1 MIAVVLDTNAV
12 HSDPWLTS
20 EPGKKL
26 LELAERGSCV
36 VVYPQVVID
45 ELRRQ
50 RREAA
55 ALAHAQA
62 AKGVSDMAKAGV
74 DVAKTATDL
83 KASFRRID
91 ANLDATFASLIAR
104 NGVTSE
110 PVPNVATAELL
121 RRDLARKRPFMEVQV
136 KQKPASVGFRDTLIW
151 ETLLAVM
158 DPSRSHEKVLFVTAD
173 KGFLT
178 DDSTSLHPNLLDDL
192 DERYS
197 NRNCVVSVK
206 NVPHAIAEVESAA
219 TQAALVTLATNTL
232 YELVGMDI
240 SLQMVYGGDY
250 DYPDFV
256 KFDPP
261 SIESGLISDIDQTSE
276 FELAAADGTAALTAD
291 AIIYIEGALFKGDW
305 YIEDKGSVEILGE
318 LNDHYLEASSEIAVR
333 VVVEL
338 DTSKDSPRLV
348 SIVLE
353 DQPGEPDASAPDESV
368 NSGVA

>member
-26 LELAERGSCV
+26 LELAERESCV

-74 DVAKTATDL
+74 DVAKTTADL
-83 KASFRRID
+83 EASFQKIEAD
-91 ANLDATFASLIAR
+91 LDAAFETVIAR
-104 NGVTSE
+104 DGVKSE
-110 PVPNVATAELL
+110 PVPSVAVAEILK
-121 RRDLARKRPFMEVQV
+121 RDLARKRPFMEVQV
-136 KQKPASVGFRDTLIW
+136 TQKSASVGFRDALIW
-151 ETLLAVM
+151 ETALAVIE
-158 DPSRSHEKVLFVTAD
+158 PSRGYEKVLFVTAD

-178 DDSTSLHPNLLDDL
+178 DDSKALHPDLLDDL
-192 DERYS
+192 GERYS
-197 NRNCVVSVK
+197 DRNCMISVK
-206 NVPHAIAEVESAA
+206 NVFHAIAEVESVVAQA
-219 TQAALVTLATNTL
+219 TLVTLATNTL
-232 YELVGMDI
+232 YELVGKDI
-240 SLQMVYGGDY
+240 SMQRVYGGDY
-250 DYPDFV
+250 DYPEFV

-261 SIESGLISDIDQTSE
+261 SIESGVISDIDQTSE
-276 FELAAADGTAALTAD
+276 FELADADGTATLTAD
-291 AIIYIEGALFKGDW
+291 ALIYIEGALFKGDW
-305 YIEDKGSVEILGE
+305 YIEDTESVEILGE

-338 DTSKDSPRLV
+338 DTSEARPRLV

-353 DQPGEPDASAPDESV
+353 DQSGKPDTSAPDESV
-368 NSGVA
+368 NSGLA